1 MVDGL
6 VSTGNIGS
14 GIWFD
19 MANQNAT
26 IRNCLVNQNG
36 DGIHYEISYG
46 GQIYNNLVSNSRFS
60 RDAVGF
66 NPTTLNPYSPSSQGI
81 YLSSS
86 AYCKVY
92 NNTVANND
100 NGGIVSC
107 GPVRGDQS
115 ANNYNVYSY
124 GSDLRNNISA
134 MNAAYHDPASGAG
147 NFFEYCISNA
157 GGNTNTTGVANLSPS
172 ASPWKES
179 TSDYNLFQ
187 VRDNF
192 DSWTCTTFSSWQ
204 SGMCQD
210 CALAGDRPEVYEP
223 RGRQFHAPARQS
235 GYRHRHDGPRLD
247 RDERDNGGQ
256 LRHPGQPPGDD
267 LNDLQRRQRVDVD
280 RGHSASGSGGLTE
293 TGGGLLILS
302 GANTYQGPT
311 TISGGTL
318 QLAGGFDRLPTT
330 SALMMASGTALD
342 LNGNAQTIGSIS
354 GSGAVLDSSA
364 LTVGTDSTDTT
375 FSGTLSGSGDLLKTG
390 VGTLTLA
397 GSNSYSGKTYINAGI
412 LQIGNYG
419 GCGTLGTGDVLDN
432 ATLMFSR
439 SGAVT
444 VANNVSGNGS
454 LIQAGLG
461 TLVLTGTN
469 TYSGGTYIDG
479 GTLQLAGGPNRLP
492 VGTAVT
498 LRTGVLDLNGNDQA
512 IGSLNYV
519 GGGSGGGSSAVT
531 LGVATLSIGDGTN
544 SNYAWNISG
553 SGSLAKTGSGMLT
566 LTGSSTYTGGT
577 TVSEGTLQ
585 IGDGSSGHDGSLAT
599 CGVTDNAVVVYDVF
613 AGQTADYPISGG
625 GSLTKIGGG
634 ALILSGTDSYSG
646 ETTVSAGTLELLS
659 SSALPTETRLT
670 VAAGATL
677 IFNPATVE
685 AAPLAG
691 DVHAAPEPGTLAL
704 LGAAAI
710 GLLGCAWRRRKCTIR
725 VNDARRACRPRSG
738 SR

>member
-1 MVDGL
+1 MYDFL
-6 VSTGNIGS
+6 E
-14 GIWFD
+14 
-19 MANQNAT
+19 
-26 IRNCLVNQNG
+26 L
-36 DGIHYEISYG
+36 
-46 GQIYNNLVSNSRFS
+46 
-60 RDAVGF
+60 AVGNVPRAHSLATDPKF
-66 NPTTLNPYSPSSQGI
+66 TNP
-81 YLSSS
+81 
-86 AYCKVY
+86 A
-92 NNTVANND
+92 
-100 NGGIVSC
+100 
-107 GPVRGDQS
+107 
-115 ANNYNVYSY
+115 
-124 GSDLRNNISA
+124 
-134 MNAAYHDPASGAG
+134 AG
-147 NFFEYCISNA
+147 NFTLQPGSPAIGTGTTVPGWTGMNA
-157 GGNTNTTGVANLSPS
+157 TMGVNFATLASLPVMTSTTYSVGSG
-172 ASPWKES
+172 S
-179 TSDYNLFQ
+179 TST
-187 VRDNF
+187 VA
-192 DSWTCTTFSSWQ
+192 T
-204 SGMCQD
+204 
-210 CALAGDRPEVYEP
+210 AL
-223 RGRQFHAPARQS
+223 
-235 GYRHRHDGPRLD
+235 
-247 RDERDNGGQ
+247 
-256 LRHPGQPPGDD
+256 
-267 LNDLQRRQRVDVD
+267 
-280 RGHSASGSGGLTE
+280 SGSGGLTE

-553 SGSLAKTGSGMLT
+553 SDRWQK
-566 LTGSSTYTGGT
+566 
-577 TVSEGTLQ
+577 
-585 IGDGSSGHDGSLAT
+585 
-599 CGVTDNAVVVYDVF
+599 
-613 AGQTADYPISGG
+613 
-625 GSLTKIGGG
+625 
-634 ALILSGTDSYSG
+634 
-646 ETTVSAGTLELLS
+646 
-659 SSALPTETRLT
+659 
-670 VAAGATL
+670 
-677 IFNPATVE
+677 
-685 AAPLAG
+685 
-691 DVHAAPEPGTLAL
+691 PG
-704 LGAAAI
+704 
-710 GLLGCAWRRRKCTIR
+710 
-725 VNDARRACRPRSG
+725 RAC
-738 SR
+738 